1 MAAMTAGEKNH
12 AKMEA
17 AGAVLLFDGECG
29 LCRRVVAVLLRTD
42 RRRRL
47 RFAALQSPPAQAFL
61 AAHGLPTE
69 DFDSLVFVPDW
80 AHRERGDFAQRTDGV
95 IGALRA
101 CGGGGRIWAALLAIW
116 PRAWRDAGYAWVA
129 RNRKRLFGPALS
141 PLPARAED
149 AGRFIA

>member
-1 MAAMTAGEKNH
+1 MAE
-12 AKMEA
+12 
-17 AGAVLLFDGECG
+17 AGASSSGPVLLYDGECG
-29 LCRRVVAVLLRTD
+29 LCRRVVARLLRMD

-47 RFAALQSPPAQAFL
+47 HFAALQSAPAQAFL

-69 DFDSLVFVPDW
+69 DFDSLVFIPDW
-80 AHRERGDFAQRTDGV
+80 THRERADFAQRTDGV
-95 IGALRA
+95 IAALRL
-101 CGGGGRIWAALLAIW
+101 CGGGGRIFAALLALW

-129 RNRKRLFGPALS
+129 RHRKRLFGPALP